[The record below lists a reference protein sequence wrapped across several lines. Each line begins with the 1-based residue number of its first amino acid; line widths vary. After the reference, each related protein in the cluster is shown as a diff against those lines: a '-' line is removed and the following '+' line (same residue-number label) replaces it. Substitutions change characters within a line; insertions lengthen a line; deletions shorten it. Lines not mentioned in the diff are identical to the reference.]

1 MASAFAHAVIA
12 TALGKTIL
20 PRESPRWTWAL
31 GAVLAAVP
39 DLDVVGFH
47 FGIRY
52 GDTFGHR
59 GFTHSF
65 FFAAVVAA
73 FLAVALQRRPRVSG
87 RRLFGFFFLALASHG
102 LADALTNGGLGIA
115 FFAPFSN
122 ARYFFPFRP
131 VAVSP
136 IGLERF
142 FSSRGGAVLRSEA
155 IWLVLPSL
163 VVFAAA
169 TIARGIERERRTG
182 GTRKSGGL

>member
-1 MASAFAHAVIA
+1 NSGTASRAP
-12 TALGKTIL
+12 TA
-20 PRESPRWTWAL
+20 
-31 GAVLAAVP
+31 
-39 DLDVVGFH
+39 
-47 FGIRY
+47 
-52 GDTFGHR
+52 
-59 GFTHSF
+59 
-65 FFAAVVAA
+65 FAAVVAA
-73 FLAVALQRRPRVSG
+73 FLAVALQRRPRGSG

-102 LADALTNGGLGIA
+102 VADALTNGGLGIA

-163 VVFAAA
+163 GVFAAA